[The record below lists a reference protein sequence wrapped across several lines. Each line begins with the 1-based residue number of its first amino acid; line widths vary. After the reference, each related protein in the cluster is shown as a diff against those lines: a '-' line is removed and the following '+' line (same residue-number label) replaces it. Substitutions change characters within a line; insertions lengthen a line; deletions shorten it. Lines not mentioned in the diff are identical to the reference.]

1 MQTMVVKKQIGVFV
15 KVSSRSELHCVC
27 TAFLGVFWK
36 GIDCIINGLG
46 GGERGIRTPGTLTST
61 VDFEST
67 PFGLSGISP
76 LCLVCFIRFYTL
88 LFKKVS

>member
-1 MQTMVVKKQIGVFV
+1 MQTMVVKKQIRVFV
-15 KVSSRSELHCVC
+15 KVGSSSELHCVC
-27 TAFLGVFWK
+27 TAFFGVGK
-36 GIDCIINGLG
+36 KEIDRSINGLC

>member
-1 MQTMVVKKQIGVFV
+1 MVGKQIRVFV
-15 KVSSRSELHCVC
+15 EVSSRPVLHWVC

-36 GIDCIINGLG
+36 EINCIINGLC